1 MNKYKIGDVVTLKK
15 GHPCGAN
22 EWEILRTGV
31 DVRLR
36 CVGCDRE
43 VWMPRIDFNKRIRKI
58 RDEEGKWVS
67 IVHYEPKGEELGDEA
82 DARSDG
88 DA

>member
-1 MNKYKIGDVVTLKK
+1 MNKYRIGDVVTLKK

-22 EWEILRTGV
+22 EWEVLRTGV

-36 CVGCDRE
+36 CTGCDRE

-58 RDEEGKWVS
+58 KDEGKWVS
-67 IVHYEPKGEELGDEA
+67 IVHYEPREDNSQQEGESNE
-82 DARSDG
+82 
-88 DA
+88 